1 MVGCRPL
8 PPPGGG
14 AGGRRWNQE
23 TGEAASALWTF
34 TGRVDS
40 IPHEGRFFAVR
51 ELPPGWGVMGG
62 GVSGAVAAGGQWRS
76 IVVPMA
82 GPADNRLGYEPADE
96 PGPARAAVG
105 RLHDRLA
112 GLRLWHNG
120 RSLVAHRPCG
130 RWLRHPR
137 TASVEVHRRP
147 ARSAPLPTRSLGLD
161 HSGVA
166 GRSLTARRAASF
178 NRPAPVVG
186 RIHRHG

>member
-14 AGGRRWNQE
+14 AGGQRWNRA
-23 TGEAASALWTF
+23 TGEAASALWTL
-34 TGRVDS
+34 TGRVGS
-40 IPHEGRFFAVR
+40 IPHDGPFFPVR
-51 ELPPGWGVMGG
+51 EPPPRWGVVGGRGG
-62 GVSGAVAAGGQWRS
+62 GAARTVGRGGS
-76 IVVPMA
+76 MVVPMA

-147 ARSAPLPTRSLGLD
+147 ARSAPLPTRSL
-161 HSGVA
+161 
-166 GRSLTARRAASF
+166 
-178 NRPAPVVG
+178 
-186 RIHRHG
+186 